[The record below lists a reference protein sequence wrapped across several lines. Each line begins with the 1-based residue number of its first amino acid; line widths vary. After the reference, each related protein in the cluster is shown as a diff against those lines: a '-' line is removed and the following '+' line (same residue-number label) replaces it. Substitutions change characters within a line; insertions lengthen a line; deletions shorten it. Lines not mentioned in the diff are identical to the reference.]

1 MTEIQW
7 QVKPAALRRG
17 DQTIGYAA
25 FIADEK
31 GRVKEWAIKE
41 DAIRNTE
48 PHAYFTWPQTPES
61 AMARYEEAEELGEI
75 VTAARPYAPLIRSV
89 PLPADE

>member
-25 FIADEK
+25 FIADDK
-31 GRVKEWAIKE
+31 GRIKEWAIKE
-41 DAIRNTE
+41 DGQRNGL
-48 PHAYFTWPQTPES
+48 PHADFVWPETPEA
-61 AMARYEEAEELGEI
+61 AMARYEEAEELT
-75 VTAARPYAPLIRSV
+75 VTGARPYAPLIRSV